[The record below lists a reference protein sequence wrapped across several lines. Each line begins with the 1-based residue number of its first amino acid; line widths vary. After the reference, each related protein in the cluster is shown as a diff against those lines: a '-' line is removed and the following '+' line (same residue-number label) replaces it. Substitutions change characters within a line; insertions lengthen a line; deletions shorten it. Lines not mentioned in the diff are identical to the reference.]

1 MPLLDRLRKC
11 HAELQKAVKQPMQG
25 PEEDELLTEIANIS
39 NMATLLK
46 ERVAAKQAGR
56 ARQAFDLLKPWMD
69 DLNDVASIRSN
80 LTHIFHNQ
88 HKAPTVQIVED
99 LTSEDPNLLMDFACT
114 VRTGKWTDKHMTFE
128 LYKCV
133 KAWLKDSL
141 RPPWDEKVS
150 KALNEALNELME
162 TTLKDS
168 ETFKAFF
175 EHVQLASRR
184 KADQPPDA
192 RLAGSPGAKLPAT
205 SVQPGRPVPAL
216 QPLDT
221 GLPATSPQY
230 SRSPLQPGP
239 VPTSQ
244 PPVTS
249 LSPRGVRLHP
259 GGWQTPTAMAP
270 SQTDVWLQ
278 ATLPSQPGGPI
289 PALQPDARQP
299 AMPPSQQDGPLLNIT
314 QENIR
319 LHIELPVL
327 CQFTPLAAFLN
338 KLPWIPLRAEMLFSY
353 IQHIPSFVE
362 LFLPLTANW
371 NGVLR
376 ILPPEIASGVKESTL
391 NSKTYNNIW

>member
-175 EHVQLASRR
+175 ARAASFPKKGRPATRCKAGRLARR
-184 KADQPPDA
+184 KATSNVCTA
-192 RLAGSPGAKLPAT
+192 RQTGTCTSTTRYRATGNIATIFKVAFAAWTSTYISTTSNFAFTTRRKATPRWMANTNSDGAFTNRCMAPGNIAFATRRTHTRTSTRCEAT
-205 SVQPGRPVPAL
+205 SN
-216 QPLDT
+216 
-221 GLPATSPQY
+221 ATFATRRTFVKYHPRKY
-230 SRSPLQPGP
+230 S
-239 VPTSQ
+239 T
-244 PPVTS
+244 
-249 LSPRGVRLHP
+249 
-259 GGWQTPTAMAP
+259 
-270 SQTDVWLQ
+270 
-278 ATLPSQPGGPI
+278 
-289 PALQPDARQP
+289 
-299 AMPPSQQDGPLLNIT
+299 
-314 QENIR
+314 
-319 LHIELPVL
+319 
-327 CQFTPLAAFLN
+327 
-338 KLPWIPLRAEMLFSY
+338 
-353 IQHIPSFVE
+353 
-362 LFLPLTANW
+362 
-371 NGVLR
+371 
-376 ILPPEIASGVKESTL
+376 
-391 NSKTYNNIW
+391 TY